1 MATGEEA
8 LLEKQWAEAQG
19 YSLAILDRDSARADW
34 YRPDGKCIPQL
45 PVDPYHRGIY
55 RNKGWTLRAPTP
67 EQVAAW
73 KRENPAAWARL
84 QPDGETVNGA
94 QSLPT
99 ELQQELSELI
109 PMESGPLPTPP
120 RHMHVYQDAIGS
132 PCLVLGWAA
141 VRRTQRG
148 TIRAKRRGKEG

>member
-1 MATGEEA
+1 MATGEDA
-8 LLEKQWAEAQG
+8 LQEKQWAEAQG
-19 YSLAILDRDSARADW
+19 YSLTLLDRDSARADW

-84 QPDGETVNGA
+84 QPYGETVNGSK
-94 QSLPT
+94 SLPT
-99 ELQQELSELI
+99 ELQQELSELT
-109 PMESGPLPTPP
+109 GTPLPTPP

-132 PCLVLGWAA
+132 PCLVLGCAG
-141 VRRTQRG
+141 VRRMPRG
-148 TIRAKRRGKEG
+148 TVRAKRKGKEG